1 MDKVLRKHYYD
12 PRQPGSFSSVLN
24 LKRYSGVSKR
34 KVLDFLQEQDAYT
47 MHKPTRIR
55 FERRRTFAFGI
66 NHLFQADLADLTQLA
81 SHNDNYRYLLTC
93 IDVFSRYAWAIP
105 LKNKSAQEVTSA
117 FEKEILTEGKCT
129 MLQTDKGTEWLNSKF
144 QTMLRRHD
152 IKFYTSENDDIKAA
166 LVERFNR
173 TLKSRM
179 WRYFTYANTRRYLE
193 VLPDIVHSYNN
204 TYHRSVGMKPSEVKP
219 ENEADV
225 ARRLYPLK
233 ARRKPKWNL
242 KIGDKVRISMHRQA
256 FEKGYE
262 GNWSEELFVV
272 NARHPTEPITYS
284 IRDLAGEDIKGKFY
298 EPELQKVSKHDDEL
312 FVVERILKTRKRNG
326 KVEYLV
332 KWRSYPDKFNS
343 WVDNVGNPTA
353 AQK

>member
-1 MDKVLRKHYYD
+1 
-12 PRQPGSFSSVLN
+12 
-24 LKRYSGVSKR
+24 
-34 KVLDFLQEQDAYT
+34 

-55 FERRRTFAFGI
+55 FKRRRTFAFGI
-66 NHLFQADLADLTQLA
+66 NHLFQADLVDLPQLA

-105 LKNKSAQEVTSA
+105 LKNKSAQEVTNA
-117 FEKEILTEGKCT
+117 FENEILTERKCT

-144 QTMLRRHD
+144 QDMLHRHG

-179 WRYFTYANTRRYLE
+179 WRYFTYANTRRYID
-193 VLPDIVHSYNN
+193 VLPDIVYSYNN
-204 TYHRSVGMKPSEVKP
+204 THHRSIGMKPSEVNS
-219 ENEADV
+219 ENETDV
-225 ARRLYPLK
+225 SHRLYPPK
-233 ARRKPKWNL
+233 TTRKPRWKL
-242 KIGDKVRISMHRQA
+242 QLGDKVRISMRSHP

-262 GNWSEELFVV
+262 GKWSEELFVV
-272 NARHPTEPITYS
+272 SVRHPTEPITYS

-298 EPELQKVSKHDDEL
+298 EPELQKVSKRDEEL
-312 FVVERILKTRKRNG
+312 FVVEKILKTRKRDG
-326 KVEYLV
+326 KIEYLV

-343 WVDNVGNPTA
+343 WVDNVRSLTTT
-353 AQK
+353 QE